1 MQRNHTHTQTH
12 THISAKRQHQ
22 AVKLPIKCLPEKSLE
37 VNEVVLVGGSAV
49 TANEPNHP
57 PSSRSS
63 TSHQRSTLSKC
74 KLAISSVVGVVAV
87 ADAVWGAHWQ
97 RFDNTTC
104 GLVRVF
110 HTTDELKS
118 LAVLSQCFPLRRHDE
133 DRRVRELQSRQNPK
147 EAGAHFQCFF
157 AGGASL
163 SPPPECLSTAAT
175 VPSTVPSTT
184 SHRSLSLTVS
194 AFAATVAQGPPQTVS
209 HGLAPRRGSNC
220 GAPSGR
226 GAK

>member
-1 MQRNHTHTQTH
+1 M
-12 THISAKRQHQ
+12 
-22 AVKLPIKCLPEKSLE
+22 KLPIKCSPEKSLE

-74 KLAISSVVGVVAV
+74 KLAISRVVGVVAI

-133 DRRVRELQSRQNPK
+133 IRRSRELQSRQNPK
-147 EAGAHFQCFF
+147 ETVRQLREL

-163 SPPPECLSTAAT
+163 SPPPDGLSAAT
-175 VPSTVPSTT
+175 VPSTAVSLNYIAV
-184 SHRSLSLTVS
+184 SLSHTVS
-194 AFAATVAQGPPQTVS
+194 AFAGKSLRGP
-209 HGLAPRRGSNC
+209 LNR
-220 GAPSGR
+220 
-226 GAK
+226 

>member
-1 MQRNHTHTQTH
+1 M
-12 THISAKRQHQ
+12 
-22 AVKLPIKCLPEKSLE
+22 
-37 VNEVVLVGGSAV
+37 

-118 LAVLSQCFPLRRHDE
+118 LAVLSQCFPLRRHD
-133 DRRVRELQSRQNPK
+133 PK
-147 EAGAHFQCFF
+147 GIESYKAAR
-157 AGGASL
+157 
-163 SPPPECLSTAAT
+163 TARKKLCDN
-175 VPSTVPSTT
+175 SGK
-184 SHRSLSLTVS
+184 LG
-194 AFAATVAQGPPQTVS
+194 GPPRT
-209 HGLAPRRGSNC
+209 
-220 GAPSGR
+220 GAPSQWLTVWGGPCATGCEGGNGERDYDVVEGHSGWHCRGSGETVRWRAQGR
-226 GAK
+226 PHLHPPALSRRWYTGRNQIK

>member
-1 MQRNHTHTQTH
+1 MIRCNAITHTHTH
-12 THISAKRQHQ
+12 TSAKRQHQ

-87 ADAVWGAHWQ
+87 ADTVWGAHWQ

-118 LAVLSQCFPLRRHDE
+118 LAVLSQCFP
-133 DRRVRELQSRQNPK
+133 K
-147 EAGAHFQCFF
+147 
-157 AGGASL
+157 
-163 SPPPECLSTAAT
+163 PPPRRDPKGIESYKEN
-175 VPSTVPSTT
+175 PSSKTK
-184 SHRSLSLTVS
+184 RSKRTKHYNV
-194 AFAATVAQGPPQTVS
+194 
-209 HGLAPRRGSNC
+209 HKIRN
-220 GAPSGR
+220 
-226 GAK
+226 